1 MKNLI
6 LKICRFL
13 LPYFGVSAV
22 ISCDNVIIGPDMYG
36 CPPLEYGTPTMEF
49 RVKGTVTDYVTG
61 EPVKGIAVSTDD
73 DWEDPEVVTSDNG
86 EFVYES
92 YGFPKEII
100 KLKFTDVD
108 FDEDGAY
115 MSKEFMVALKKAS
128 EGSGT
133 WDEGFYI
140 ADDVVV
146 KLYEDMPVE
155 YGTPI
160 VEFSVKG
167 RVVDADSNPIPN
179 IEVSH
184 DEWSESVRTSE
195 DGTFEL
201 NAELIGFEMESATLS
216 FTDTDGEENGGEF
229 MTQTVDIPL
238 VQTEHGDGNWD
249 NGEFSASDVEIVL
262 NRKYGDE

>member
-1 MKNLI
+1 M
-6 LKICRFL
+6 
-13 LPYFGVSAV
+13 
-22 ISCDNVIIGPDMYG
+22 ISCDNVINEPDMYG
-36 CPPLEYGTPTMEF
+36 CPVAEYGTPTMEF
-49 RVKGTVTDYVTG
+49 RVKGKVVDSYTG
-61 EPVKGIAVSTDD
+61 KPVKGIAVSTDD
-73 DWEDPEVVTSDNG
+73 DWEDPVVVTSDNG

-92 YGFPKEII
+92 YGFPKDKI

-108 FDEDGAY
+108 FNEDGAY
-115 MSKEFMVALKKAS
+115 LSEELEIELKKIS

-133 WDEGFYI
+133 WDEGVFI
-140 ADDVVV
+140 AEDVMV
-146 KLYEDMPVE
+146 KLNEDMPAE

-238 VQTEHGDGNWD
+238 VQTESGDGNWD

-262 NRKYGDE
+262 NRQSGDE